1 MTQARPSRTRRPSA
15 EAPAGGGGTPRYAE
29 IAATL
34 RAEIEAGSP
43 PQGAR
48 LPTEHALCARFAA
61 SRFTIRQA
69 LAGLREDGL
78 IAARAGAGT
87 VVVASRRREAFVH
100 TLASVEELLHYPAE
114 TFRRTLGIEPVT
126 ASPELAH
133 LLACPVGEA
142 WVRLKAVRQTRV
154 AQAPIAYFDIYLR
167 LEHAGVLDLPNPDG
181 APVVRQ
187 IEEALGVRAAHAQ
200 IEIFVG
206 RITDDLAGPLV
217 AQPGDPAL
225 IIVRR
230 YRGPEGGVY
239 LVTYSVHPENR
250 FTLNIAFERR

>member
-1 MTQARPSRTRRPSA
+1 MATSA
-15 EAPAGGGGTPRYAE
+15 GAVPRYAE

-34 RAEIEAGSP
+34 RAEIDAGHP
-43 PQGAR
+43 APGAR
-48 LPTEHALCARFAA
+48 LSTEHELCARFGA

-114 TFRRTLGIEPVT
+114 TFRRTLRIDPVT

-133 LLACPVGEA
+133 LLTCPVGQS

-154 AQAPIAYFDIYLR
+154 AQAPIAYFDIYVR
-167 LEHAGVLDLPNPDG
+167 PEHAAVLDLPNPDG
-181 APVVRQ
+181 APVIRQ
-187 IEEALGVRAAHAQ
+187 IEQALGLRAAHAQ

-206 RITDDLAGPLV
+206 RITDDLAEPLM

-230 YRGPEGGVY
+230 YRGPDGGVY

-250 FTLNIAFERR
+250 FTLNIEFERR